1 MNKSLNT
8 EALIWK
14 RILETEDLQELEML
28 LRLVLTDEES
38 IQLILNKVKNYNNND
53 IQINLTISNCN
64 NKKIEQ

>member
-14 RILETEDLQELEML
+14 RILETTDLQELEML

-38 IQLILNKVKNYNNND
+38 IQVILNKVKNYHSSD
-53 IQINLTISNCN
+53 VEINLTKTGCN
-64 NKKIEQ
+64 NKISS

>member
-14 RILETEDLQELEML
+14 RILETTDLQELEML

-38 IQLILNKVKNYNNND
+38 IQEILNKVKNYHTSD
-53 IQINLTISNCN
+53 VEINLTKTGCN
-64 NKKIEQ
+64 NKISS

>member
-38 IQLILNKVKNYNNND
+38 IHLILNKVKNYNNND

>member
-38 IQLILNKVKNYNNND
+38 IQLILDKVKNYNNND

>member
-64 NKKIEQ
+64 NKK

>member
-64 NKKIEQ
+64 NRKIEQ

>member
-38 IQLILNKVKNYNNND
+38 IQLILNKVKNYNNNV
-53 IQINLTISNCN
+53 L
-64 NKKIEQ
+64 

>member
-38 IQLILNKVKNYNNND
+38 IQLILNKVKNYNNDD

>member
-1 MNKSLNT
+1 MNKSLNA

>member
-14 RILETEDLQELEML
+14 RILETTDLQELEML

-38 IQLILNKVKNYNNND
+38 IQLILNKVKNYHSSD
-53 IQINLTISNCN
+53 VEINLTITGCN
-64 NKKIEQ
+64 NKISS

>member
-14 RILETEDLQELEML
+14 RILETTDLQELEML

-38 IQLILNKVKNYNNND
+38 IQVILNKVKNYHSSD
-53 IQINLTISNCN
+53 VEINLTITRCN
-64 NKKIEQ
+64 NKISS

>member
-53 IQINLTISNCN
+53 IQINLTISNYN